1 MKFDGFIMG
10 IYGYGIFIGLVLLI
24 IMLIATLG
32 LYFYNE
38 LTKDKGVNNRSF
50 CVALVVCIF
59 VGIAM
64 TLYYQPEISIH
75 NGNGW
80 LKWLGLYWVL
90 S

>member
-1 MKFDGFIMG
+1 MNSDGFIMG

-32 LYFYNE
+32 LYFYNA
-38 LTKDKGVNNRSF
+38 LTKNIEANNRSF
-50 CVALVVCIF
+50 CVALVACIF

-64 TLYYQPEISIH
+64 TLYYQPEISIR

-80 LKWLGLYWVL
+80 LKWLGLCWILY
-90 S
+90 